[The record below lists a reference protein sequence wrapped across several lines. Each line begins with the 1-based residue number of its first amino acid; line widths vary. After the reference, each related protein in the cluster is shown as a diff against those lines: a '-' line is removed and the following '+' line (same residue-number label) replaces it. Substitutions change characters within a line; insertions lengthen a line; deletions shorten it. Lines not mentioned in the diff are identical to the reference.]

1 CAGSATWRGSS
12 GLPRLNLPG
21 ANMAI
26 QCARIEGGARA
37 MMSFF
42 VCAGLLGLLAVA
54 LLSNV
59 GRVRGKTKI
68 FIGDGGNTE
77 LITAMRAQAN
87 FVENVPLGLI
97 LIWLVGTFYGAATV
111 ATLSVLLVV
120 ARLLHATGMLGYLP
134 HGRAAGAT
142 ITLLV
147 LVVASIWVGLAGLGV
162 KLY

>member
-1 CAGSATWRGSS
+1 
-12 GLPRLNLPG
+12 
-21 ANMAI
+21 
-26 QCARIEGGARA
+26 

-59 GRVRGKTKI
+59 GRVRGKTKV

-87 FVENVPLGLI
+87 FVENVPLALL
-97 LIWLVGTFYGAATV
+97 LIWWTGTFYGPATI

-120 ARLLHATGMLGYLP
+120 ARVLHAAGMLGYVP
-134 HGRAAGAT
+134 FGRMAGAT
-142 ITLLV
+142 LTLVV
-147 LVVASIWVGLAGLGV
+147 LVVASIWIGLAGLGV

>member
-1 CAGSATWRGSS
+1 
-12 GLPRLNLPG
+12 
-21 ANMAI
+21 
-26 QCARIEGGARA
+26 

-59 GRVRGKTKI
+59 GRVRGKTRI

-97 LIWLVGTFYGAATV
+97 LIWLVGASYGAATV
-111 ATLSVLLVV
+111 VTLSVLLVV
-120 ARLLHATGMLGYLP
+120 ARALHAMGMLGGVRF
-134 HGRAAGAT
+134 GRAAGAT
-142 ITLLV
+142 ITLTV
-147 LVVASIWVGLAGLGV
+147 LLIASIWVGLAGFGI

>member
-1 CAGSATWRGSS
+1 APLVAPVEFAS
-12 GLPRLNLPG
+12 GQYGHTMR
-21 ANMAI
+21 AN
-26 QCARIEGGARA
+26 RGGAWA

-59 GRVRGKTKI
+59 GRVRGKTRI
-68 FIGDGGNTE
+68 FIGDGGNSE
-77 LITAMRAQAN
+77 LITAMRVQAN
-87 FVENVPLGLI
+87 FVENVPLGLL
-97 LIWLVGTFYGAATV
+97 LIWLVSTFYGAATI

-120 ARLLHATGMLGYLP
+120 ARVLHAAGMLGYVP
-134 HGRAAGAT
+134 YGRPAGAT

-147 LVVASIWVGLAGLGV
+147 LVVASIWVGLAGLGI

>member
-1 CAGSATWRGSS
+1 
-12 GLPRLNLPG
+12 
-21 ANMAI
+21 
-26 QCARIEGGARA
+26 
-37 MMSFF
+37 MMSYF

-59 GRVRGKTKI
+59 GRVRGKTRV

-87 FVENVPLGLI
+87 FVENVPMALL
-97 LIWLVGTFYGAATV
+97 LIWLVSTFYGAATV
-111 ATLSVLLVV
+111 AALSVLLVV
-120 ARLLHATGMLGYLP
+120 ARVLHAAGMLGYLKF
-134 HGRAAGAT
+134 GRAAGAT

-147 LVVASIWVGLAGLGV
+147 LVVASIWLGLAGLGV

>member
-1 CAGSATWRGSS
+1 
-12 GLPRLNLPG
+12 
-21 ANMAI
+21 
-26 QCARIEGGARA
+26 

-42 VCAGLLGLLAVA
+42 VCAGLLGLLAAA

-59 GRVRGKTKI
+59 GRVRGKTKV

-87 FVENVPLGLI
+87 FVENVPLALL
-97 LIWLVGTFYGAATV
+97 LIWWTGTFYGPATI

-120 ARLLHATGMLGYLP
+120 ARVLHAAGMLGYVSF
-134 HGRAAGAT
+134 GRMAGAT
-142 ITLLV
+142 LTLVV
-147 LVVASIWVGLAGLGV
+147 LVVASIWIGLAGLGV

>member
-1 CAGSATWRGSS
+1 
-12 GLPRLNLPG
+12 
-21 ANMAI
+21 
-26 QCARIEGGARA
+26 

-59 GRVRGKTKI
+59 GRVRGKTKVY
-68 FIGDGGNTE
+68 IGDGGNVE

-87 FVENVPLGLI
+87 FIENVPLALL
-97 LIWLVGTFYGAATV
+97 LIWWTGTFYGPATI

-120 ARLLHATGMLGYLP
+120 ARVAHAAGMLGYLP
-134 HGRAAGAT
+134 RGRMVGAT
-142 ITLLV
+142 LTLVV
-147 LVVASIWVGLAGLGV
+147 LIVASIWIGLAGLGV